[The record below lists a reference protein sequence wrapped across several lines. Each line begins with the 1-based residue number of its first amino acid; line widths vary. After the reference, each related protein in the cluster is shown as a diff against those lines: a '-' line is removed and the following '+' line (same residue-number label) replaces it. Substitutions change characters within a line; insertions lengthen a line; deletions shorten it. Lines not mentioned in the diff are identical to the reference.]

1 MLSSFFVA
9 ISYIF
14 IITVSVFITQNS
26 QVAMSVFFCD
36 ELLSVS
42 EKFCVLPKGSFS
54 GSPPSKGDL
63 EGLFI

>member
-26 QVAMSVFFCD
+26 QVYN
-36 ELLSVS
+36 LSR
-42 EKFCVLPKGSFS
+42 
-54 GSPPSKGDL
+54 
-63 EGLFI
+63 